1 MATRISGGG
10 NFVKNL
16 HTAPVSSF
24 PMLPVQNDPVSG
36 EWAHSLRFLSSCQ
49 SIIAAAPTMTDHK
62 NQRDSFLSKL
72 LVVGADV
79 LLASGGTVAVSFD
92 ITGTA
97 G

>member
-1 MATRISGGG
+1 
-10 NFVKNL
+10 
-16 HTAPVSSF
+16 
-24 PMLPVQNDPVSG
+24 
-36 EWAHSLRFLSSCQ
+36 
-49 SIIAAAPTMTDHK
+49 MTDHK